1 MSLGPAYLLAKKL
14 LPKVVFRKRLVTYK
28 KRLTKKGGGNT
39 SKLFALS
46 LPLWLTFTAAM
57 LPRALR
63 QLRA

>member
-1 MSLGPAYLLAKKL
+1 MSLGPAYLLVKNVSL
-14 LPKVVFRKRLVTYK
+14 KVVFQKRLVIYK

-39 SKLFALS
+39 SRLSALS